1 MHVERKD
8 EYSYE
13 KIQQIIEISRYYYQ
27 DGLSQMEI
35 AKKMGLSRPTIS
47 KALQAARESGVV
59 TIKIVDPFENTELIK
74 QQLKK
79 KYGLK
84 EVLIASQVNR
94 DERSIVNSLGE
105 KTADYLA
112 KIVTDDDII
121 GINWGTT
128 MEAIA
133 DHLHESQCQNIRV
146 VQLKGSVTNSEESNY
161 SSDITAKFNHA
172 FHTQA
177 NILPLPVIFGDSKI
191 KSIAVQ
197 DQFVDNVIQE
207 GYRANIALFTV
218 GTTRPKAMLFRLGYL
233 DESKIQFLR
242 GNAVGDIVSHFITSS
257 GDIADSELD
266 ERTVAIPLEKLRDK
280 DYSILVAGGEP
291 KLLAIHAALIGKYA
305 NVLVVDQL
313 IAKELLEM

>member
-1 MHVERKD
+1 MHVEKKD
-8 EYSYE
+8 DYSYE
-13 KIQQIIEISRYYYQ
+13 KIQQIIEVSRYYYQ

-47 KALQAARESGVV
+47 KALQTARESGVV
-59 TIKIVDPFENTELIK
+59 TIKIVDPFENTDLIK

-105 KTADYLA
+105 KAAAYLDE
-112 KIVTDDDII
+112 IVTDDDVI

-133 DHLHESQCQNIRV
+133 DHLHESQCENIRV

-191 KSIAVQ
+191 KSVAVQ
-197 DQFVDNVIQE
+197 DQFVDSVIQE
-207 GYRANIALFTV
+207 GYRASIALFTV

-233 DESKIQFLR
+233 EEKEIRFLR
-242 GNAVGDIVSHFITSS
+242 ENAVGDIVSHFITSN
-257 GDIADSELD
+257 GNIADPKLD
-266 ERTVAIPLEKLRDK
+266 KRTVAIPLTKLKEKE
-280 DYSILVAGGEP
+280 YSILVAGGEP
-291 KLLAIHAALIGKYA
+291 KLLAIHAALVGKYA
-305 NVLVVDQL
+305 NVLIVDQL
-313 IAKELLEM
+313 VAKKLLEL